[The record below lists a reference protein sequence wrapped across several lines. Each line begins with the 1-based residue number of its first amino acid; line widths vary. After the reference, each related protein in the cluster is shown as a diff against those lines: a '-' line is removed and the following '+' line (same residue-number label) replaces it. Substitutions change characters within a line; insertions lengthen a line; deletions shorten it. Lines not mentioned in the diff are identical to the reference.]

1 MSSSCASQL
10 THRQWSAARQRRCPV
25 VEAPRA
31 RRYRQRVDV
40 LELEMAAAMLGIEDP
55 RIAPGGPMARYLG
68 EQLTEAEVA
77 SALYQAWGGL
87 IELPAL
93 VQRSIRS
100 FPVVPLRGVRLTCR
114 ADEFISRIR
123 QTLQMC
129 LPGTAWPG
137 YDDRGTQGLVG
148 KYMLLDGSYQAPSDP
163 VTGQDMVIELGGR
176 ISAQDGSPVPRD
188 GRFPELVTVTVE
200 QAHWANVS
208 GLKVGVGLYM

>member
-1 MSSSCASQL
+1 MSSSRASQL

-40 LELEMAAAMLGIEDP
+40 LELEMAAAMLAIEDP
-55 RIAPGGPMARYLG
+55 RIAPSGPMARYLG
-68 EQLTEAEVA
+68 EQLAEAEVA
-77 SALYQAWGGL
+77 SALDQHWGGL

-93 VQRSIRS
+93 VLRSIRS

-114 ADEFISRIR
+114 PDEFNSRIR

-137 YDDRGTQGLVG
+137 YKDRGTQGLVG

-176 ISAQDGSPVPRD
+176 ISAQDGSPIPRD

-208 GLKVGVGLYM
+208 GLKVGVPLYM

>member
-1 MSSSCASQL
+1 
-10 THRQWSAARQRRCPV
+10 
-25 VEAPRA
+25 
-31 RRYRQRVDV
+31 VDV
-40 LELEMAAAMLGIEDP
+40 LELEMAAAMLAVEDP

-77 SALYQAWGGL
+77 GALDEHWGGL
-87 IELPAL
+87 VELPPW
-93 VQRSIRS
+93 VRRSIRS

-114 ADEFISRIR
+114 PDEFESRIR

-129 LPGTAWPG
+129 LPGTTWPG
-137 YDDRGTQGLVG
+137 CGDRGTRGLVG

-163 VTGQDMVIELGGR
+163 VTGQDMVVELGGR
-176 ISAQDGSPVPRD
+176 ISAPDGSPILMG

-208 GLKVGVGLYM
+208 GLKVGVPLYL